1 MPEDGA
7 NLLLLL
13 PLPFSPRRNVRRSRW
28 QQQQTIA
35 NLSRGITEVAL
46 EAATTTVTK
55 STTPTTSV
63 TNAAAGNKS
72 YVTLCWTNSLEVF
85 TMQYTLYS
93 Q

>member
-7 NLLLLL
+7 NLLLPPLL
-13 PLPFSPRRNVRRSRW
+13 LPFSPRRNVRRSRW
-28 QQQQTIA
+28 HQQQTTA

-72 YVTLCWTNSLEVF
+72 YVTLLPDKQS
-85 TMQYTLYS
+85 
-93 Q
+93 

>member
-7 NLLLLL
+7 NLLLLP

-28 QQQQTIA
+28 QQQQTTA
-35 NLSRGITEVAL
+35 NLSRRITELPVAQ

-72 YVTLCWTNSLEVF
+72 YVTRLDKQS
-85 TMQYTLYS
+85 
-93 Q
+93 